1 MSLHA
6 EHPKIKE
13 RRSDV
18 DKDKSR
24 RRSQTIF
31 ALSFVSMIGVIV
43 LAVVASPAFNV
54 DEVKAAGYIHTDPE
68 ALIAAADIAL
78 GTQLT
83 DIDTEQA
90 SQRVLDS
97 SPWISSARVERS
109 WKGSV
114 TVYVTERTPA
124 IAMGVSGAPEPQDG
138 GAFMLI
144 DENGKQLEEVESLPS
159 GILGVS
165 GVWASGRPGQPG
177 PVEALAAA
185 AVAKALSPELMNR
198 VSNLMVEAGQ
208 VRLQLHDSAVITFGD
223 ANSLDAK
230 VIAVETLFAKV
241 DMRCLHEIDVR
252 VPNSPTITR
261 RSRDGQERAIVTD
274 LNQCL

>member
-1 MSLHA
+1 MSPHA

-18 DKDKSR
+18 GKDKSR
-24 RRSQTIF
+24 RRAQAIF

-97 SPWISSARVERS
+97 SAWISSARVERS

-124 IAMGVSGAPEPQDG
+124 IAMGVSGTPEPQDG
-138 GAFMLI
+138 GTFMLI
-144 DENGKQLEEVESLPS
+144 DENGKQLEEVTSLPS
-159 GILGVS
+159 GILAVS
-165 GVWASGRPGQPG
+165 GLRASGRPGQPG

-198 VSNLMVEAGQ
+198 VSNLVIEAGQ
-208 VRLQLHDSAVITFGD
+208 VRLKLHDNAVITFGD
-223 ANSLDAK
+223 ANSLAAK

-252 VPNSPTITR
+252 VPDSPTITR
-261 RSRDGQERAIVTD
+261 RSRDGQERAIVVD
-274 LNQCL
+274 LTQCL

>member
-24 RRSQTIF
+24 RRSQAIF

-43 LAVVASPAFNV
+43 LAIVASPAFNV

-83 DIDTEQA
+83 DVDTEQA

-124 IAMGVSGAPEPQDG
+124 IAMGVSGA
-138 GAFMLI
+138 AFMLI
-144 DENGKQLEEVESLPS
+144 DENGKQLEEVDSLPS

-165 GVWASGRPGQPG
+165 GVMASGRPGQPG

-198 VSNLMVEAGQ
+198 VSNLIVEAGQ
-208 VRLQLHDSAVITFGD
+208 VRLKLHDSAVITFGD

>member
-1 MSLHA
+1 
-6 EHPKIKE
+6 
-13 RRSDV
+13 
-18 DKDKSR
+18 
-24 RRSQTIF
+24 
-31 ALSFVSMIGVIV
+31 MIGVIV
-43 LAVVASPAFNV
+43 LAVVASPLFNV
-54 DEVKAAGYIHTDPE
+54 DQVKAAGYTHTDPD
-68 ALIAAADIAL
+68 ALIAAADIPL

-83 DIDTEQA
+83 AVDPDQA
-90 SQRVLDS
+90 AQRVVDS
-97 SPWISSARVERS
+97 SAWISSARVERS

-124 IAMGVSGAPEPQDG
+124 IAMAVSGSQEPQDAG
-138 GAFMLI
+138 LLMLI
-144 DENGKQLEEVESLPS
+144 DENGKQLEQVTTLPA
-159 GILGVS
+159 GILAVS
-165 GVWASGRPGQPG
+165 GTTASGKPGQPG
-177 PVEALAAA
+177 PVESLAAA
-185 AVAKALSPELMNR
+185 AVAQALTPELMNR
-198 VSNLMVEAGQ
+198 VSNLTIEAGL
-208 VRLQLHDSAVITFGD
+208 VRLELHDDSLITFGD